1 VLNHPLAIQRGS
13 LIIHITTYT
22 EIINLKLI
30 TMANVVQF
38 YVYSKDNT
46 RKYVFQI
53 KSGKYFKDDEEISAD
68 DYNTA
73 LEWFNANRSSKK

>member
-1 VLNHPLAIQRGS
+1 
-13 LIIHITTYT
+13 
-22 EIINLKLI
+22 
-30 TMANVVQF
+30 MANIVQF

-53 KSGKYFKDDEEISAD
+53 KSGKYFKDNEEISAD